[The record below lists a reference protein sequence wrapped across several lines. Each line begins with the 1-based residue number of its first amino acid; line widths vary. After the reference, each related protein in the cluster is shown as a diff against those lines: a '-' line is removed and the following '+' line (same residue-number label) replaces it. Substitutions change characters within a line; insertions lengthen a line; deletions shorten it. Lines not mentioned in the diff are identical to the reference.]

1 MKRCGAALVAAGLLA
16 ATTLRGS
23 DAPAETPNAAT
34 REYRYLMGTSILV
47 EAFGGEEA
55 ARRLAIDEAFAAMA
69 EVDRLMSNYRD
80 DSELAR
86 INRMA
91 GREAVTVSD
100 PMLSILQA
108 AQRVSLAS
116 GGAFDVT
123 VGPLVRLWGFH
134 DKQPHLPTPAE
145 LAGVRPLVGYQ
156 NVVIDED
163 RHTVRFVRPGVEI
176 DLSGIAKG
184 FAVELAAG
192 VLRRHGLGGFV
203 DAGGNQYLLGKP
215 PGKKNWSIG
224 IKSPDAPDR
233 LLGVLEL
240 GEGSVATSAQNANYL
255 SAGGRRY
262 GHLLD
267 PRTLQPSEASLSVT
281 VVAPDGT
288 LGDALTKAGFLLGP
302 RQGLKVIESF
312 PQTVGLI
319 AYRKPDGS
327 VGVAVSKSLAGRF
340 RREPSSGSSTPPRR

>member
-1 MKRCGAALVAAGLLA
+1 MKRRRVARAAVVLLA
-16 ATTLRGS
+16 VFG
-23 DAPAETPNAAT
+23 APGPAAHAGPPDEST

-47 EAFGGEEA
+47 EASGGEEA
-55 ARRLAIDEAFAAMA
+55 LRRLAIDEAFAAMV

-86 INRMA
+86 INRTA
-91 GREAVTVSD
+91 GQEPVTVSD

-108 AQRVSLAS
+108 AQKVSLAS
-116 GGAFDVT
+116 GGAFDMT

-134 DKQPHLPTPAE
+134 DKQPHLPTAAE
-145 LAGVRPLVGYQ
+145 LAQVRPLVGYQ

-163 RHTVRFVRPGVEI
+163 RHTVRFARPGVEL
-176 DLSGIAKG
+176 DLGGIAKG

-192 VLRRHGLGGFV
+192 VLRRHGLGGFI
-203 DAGGNQYLLGKP
+203 DAGGNQYLLGRL
-215 PGKKNWSIG
+215 PGKASWSVG

-233 LLGVLEL
+233 LLGMLEL
-240 GEGSVATSAQNANYL
+240 GEGSVATSSQGANFL
-255 SAGGRRY
+255 SVGGRRY

-281 VVAPDGT
+281 VVSPDGT
-288 LGDALTKAGFLLGP
+288 LGDALTKAAFLLGP
-302 RQGLKVIESF
+302 RQGLKVMESF

-340 RREPSSGSSTPPRR
+340 RREPASGLATTPRR

>member
-1 MKRCGAALVAAGLLA
+1 MRRSRRALVAAGLLA
-16 ATTLRGS
+16 VSG
-23 DAPAETPNAAT
+23 APGLVVSAGPPDQST

-47 EAFGGEEA
+47 EAFRGEEA
-55 ARRLAIDEAFAAMA
+55 ARRLAIGEAFAAMA

-80 DSELAR
+80 DSELVR

-116 GGAFDVT
+116 GGAFDIT

-156 NVVIDED
+156 NVVIDEN
-163 RHTVRFVRPGVEI
+163 RHTVRFARPRVEI
-176 DLSGIAKG
+176 DLGGIAKG

-215 PGKKNWSIG
+215 PGKAYWSVG
-224 IKSPDAPDR
+224 IKCPDAPDR

-240 GEGSVATSAQNANYL
+240 DEGSVATSAQSANYL

-281 VVAPDGT
+281 VVSPDGA

-327 VGVAVSKSLAGRF
+327 VGVAVSQSLAGRF
-340 RREPSSGSSTPPRR
+340 HRQPSFGISTTPRR

>member
-1 MKRCGAALVAAGLLA
+1 MRRSRRALVAAVLLA
-16 ATTLRGS
+16 VSGAPRLAASAGS
-23 DAPAETPNAAT
+23 PDEST
-34 REYRYLMGTSILV
+34 RESRYLMGTSILV
-47 EAFGGEEA
+47 EAFGGQEA
-55 ARRLAIDEAFAAMA
+55 ARRLAIDEAFAAMV

-80 DSELAR
+80 DSELSR
-86 INRMA
+86 LNRTA

-116 GGAFDVT
+116 GGAFDIT

-134 DKQPHLPTPAE
+134 DKQPHLPTAAE
-145 LAGVRPLVGYQ
+145 LAHVRPLVGYQ
-156 NVVIDED
+156 NVVIDD
-163 RHTVRFVRPGVEI
+163 NLHTVRFARPGLEI
-176 DLSGIAKG
+176 DLGGIAKG

-215 PGKKNWSIG
+215 PGKASWSVG
-224 IKSPDAPDR
+224 IKSPDAPGR

-240 GEGSVATSAQNANYL
+240 GEGSVATSSQGANYL
-255 SAGGRRY
+255 AAGGRRY

-281 VVAPDGT
+281 VVSPDAT
-288 LGDALTKAGFLLGP
+288 LGDALTKAGFLLG
-302 RQGLKVIESF
+302 RTRGLSVVESF
-312 PQTVGLI
+312 PQTAALI
-319 AYRKPDGS
+319 AYRKADGS
-327 VGVAVSKSLAGRF
+327 VGVAVSKSLAGKF
-340 RREPSSGSSTPPRR
+340 RREPGSSGSGQTRP